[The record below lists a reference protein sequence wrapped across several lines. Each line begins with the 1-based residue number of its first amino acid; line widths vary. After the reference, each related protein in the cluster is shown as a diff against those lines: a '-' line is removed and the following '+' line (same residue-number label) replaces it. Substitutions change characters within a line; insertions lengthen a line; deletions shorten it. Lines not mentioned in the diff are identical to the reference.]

1 MGNTIIVAPTAMASR
16 SYWELFI
23 DNLQEGLIYVEIMRA
38 LRASLKGG
46 QTNDARKYSSYE
58 VLIKI

>member
-1 MGNTIIVAPTAMASR
+1 MGKTIIVAPTAMASR

-23 DNLQEGLIYVEIMRA
+23 DNLQGSLNSAAIMGA

-46 QTNDARKYSSYE
+46 QTNNDCKYFSYI
-58 VLIKI
+58 LIINN